1 MRKTLAESLQS
12 SGVASNQVILQSM
25 GSAEVTLAV
34 GVAGVYR
41 IEVGSESVESIKTT
55 LEDYVNTRKTYE
67 SELNKLGGNLAG
79 VKASVSTS
87 TYKVSKYS
95 SMNAVVVVL
104 LVILILFIIL
114 FGGFVFVYLKVRVK
128 PTPKGGL
135 KHSNENY
142 IPAGNVGTHYDSQYS
157 PTNVSDEEED
167 YKPRRSPKKQPR
179 YEEDD
184 EEEEEYRPRHSRNS
198 RKERV

>member
-1 MRKTLAESLQS
+1 M
-12 SGVASNQVILQSM
+12 
-25 GSAEVTLAV
+25 
-34 GVAGVYR
+34 GVAGMYR

-55 LEDYVNTRKTYE
+55 LEDYVNTKRTYE
-67 SELNKLGGNLAG
+67 SELNKLGDNLAG
-79 VKASVSTS
+79 VKASVDTS

-114 FGGFVFVYLKVRVK
+114 FGGFVFIYLKVRAK

-135 KHSNENY
+135 KHTNESY
-142 IPAGNVGTHYDSQYS
+142 VPAGNVGTRYDSQYS
-157 PTNVSDEEED
+157 PTNVSDDEEED
-167 YKPRRSPKKQPR
+167 YRPRHSPKKQPR
-179 YEEDD
+179 YVSDD
-184 EEEEEYRPRHSRNS
+184 EEEEYRPRPSRNS

>member
-1 MRKTLAESLQS
+1 MRKTLAEGLQS

-87 TYKVSKYS
+87 TYKLS
-95 SMNAVVVVL
+95 
-104 LVILILFIIL
+104 
-114 FGGFVFVYLKVRVK
+114 
-128 PTPKGGL
+128 
-135 KHSNENY
+135 
-142 IPAGNVGTHYDSQYS
+142 
-157 PTNVSDEEED
+157 
-167 YKPRRSPKKQPR
+167 
-179 YEEDD
+179 
-184 EEEEEYRPRHSRNS
+184 
-198 RKERV
+198 